1 MFAGD
6 GAKPMGRMRM
16 PLLTVLCAARRL
28 GVVALALVVMG
39 VGSAAP
45 AAGAA
50 PAPVAL
56 KPPPPDAMP
65 TDALGASIRLGL
77 AILTDTQSHAKA
89 YVGNGL
95 NCVSCHLDAGRTAYA
110 APLAGLT
117 GMFPEYRSRTGGV
130 ELLEQRIND
139 CFRRSMNG
147 RVLPSG
153 SAEMIGLLAY
163 TAWLSQGVPTGT
175 EVVGR
180 GFRDVVAPARPDA
193 ANGKTLFAQK
203 CAACHGANG
212 QGTPGAGGAFVFPPL
227 WGPNSVNT
235 GAGMARISIAAAFVQ
250 AKMPLGA
257 GGTLTDQEAY
267 DIAAYFTA
275 QPRPVFGASAKD
287 WPKGGRPA
295 DAR

>member
-1 MFAGD
+1 
-6 GAKPMGRMRM
+6 MR
-16 PLLTVLCAARRL
+16 LLTALWAARELRV
-28 GVVALALVVMG
+28 GALALIVMG
-39 VGSAAP
+39 MVCAAP
-45 AAGAA
+45 ATGAPSA
-50 PAPVAL
+50 AAPVAL
-56 KPPPPDAMP
+56 KPPPPDAIP
-65 TDALGASIRLGL
+65 TDPLGASIRLGL

-110 APLAGLT
+110 APLVGLT
-117 GMFPEYRSRTGGV
+117 GMFPEYRGRTGGV
-130 ELLEQRIND
+130 ESLEQRIND
-139 CFRRSMNG
+139 CFKRSMNG

-180 GFRDVVAPARPDA
+180 GFRDIVAPAKPDP
-193 ANGKTLFAQK
+193 ANGKKLFAQK

-227 WGPNSVNT
+227 WGPRSFNT
-235 GAGMARISIAAAFVQ
+235 GAGMSRISIAAAFVQ

>member
-1 MFAGD
+1 MHDLIATRFAQ
-6 GAKPMGRMRM
+6 
-16 PLLTVLCAARRL
+16 VLR
-28 GVVALALVVMG
+28 VVALAAVVIGMAC
-39 VGSAAP
+39 AAP
-45 AAGAA
+45 
-50 PAPVAL
+50 PVAAQVARPPVPL
-56 KPPPPDAMP
+56 KPPAANTIPDDP
-65 TDALGASIRLGL
+65 LGASIRLGL
-77 AILTDTQSHAKA
+77 AVLTDTQSRVKA
-89 YVGNGL
+89 NVGNGL
-95 NCVSCHLDAGRTAYA
+95 NCVSCHLDVGRAAYA

-117 GMFPEYRSRTGGV
+117 GMFPEYRGRTGGV
-130 ELLEQRIND
+130 ESLEQRIND
-139 CFRRSMNG
+139 CFVRSMNG
-147 RVLPSG
+147 RALPQG

-180 GFRDVVAPARPDA
+180 GFRDIVAVAKPDA
-193 ANGKTLFAQK
+193 IRGKALFTQK

-212 QGTPGAGGAFVFPPL
+212 QGTPGANNAFVFPPL
-227 WGPNSVNT
+227 WGPKSFNT
-235 GAGMARISIAAAFVQ
+235 GAGMARVSIAAAFVQ

>member
-1 MFAGD
+1 
-6 GAKPMGRMRM
+6 M
-16 PLLTVLCAARRL
+16 PSLTVLGRPRSL
-28 GVVALALVVMG
+28 RVVALALIAM
-39 VGSAAP
+39 SIACAAP
-45 AAGAA
+45 ARGASPA
-50 PAPVAL
+50 AAPVAL

-65 TDALGASIRLGL
+65 TDQLGASIRLGL
-77 AILTDTQSHAKA
+77 SILTDTQTHAKA

-110 APLAGLT
+110 APLVGLT
-117 GMFPEYRSRTGGV
+117 GMFPEYRGRTGGV
-130 ELLEQRIND
+130 ESLEQRIND
-139 CFRRSMNG
+139 CFKRSMNG

-180 GFRDVVAPARPDA
+180 GFRDIAAPAKPDA
-193 ANGKTLFAQK
+193 AHGKTLFAQK

-227 WGPNSVNT
+227 WGLKSFNT

-275 QPRPVFGASAKD
+275 QPRPVFSASAKD
-287 WPKGGRPA
+287 WPKGDRPA
-295 DAR
+295 DAH

>member
-1 MFAGD
+1 MQGLVAV
-6 GAKPMGRMRM
+6 R
-16 PLLTVLCAARRL
+16 AARAFRL
-28 GVVALALVVMG
+28 VALAVVLTAMPCA
-39 VGSAAP
+39 VPIAAAQP
-45 AAGAA
+45 TS
-50 PAPVAL
+50 PPVPL
-56 KPPPPDAMP
+56 KPPPASAIP
-65 TDALGASIRLGL
+65 TDPLGASIRLGL
-77 AILTDTQSHAKA
+77 AILTDTQSRLKA
-89 YVGNGL
+89 NVGNGL

-117 GMFPEYRSRTGGV
+117 GMFPEYRGRTGGV
-130 ELLEQRIND
+130 ESLEQRIND
-139 CFRRSMNG
+139 CFLRSMNG
-147 RVLPSG
+147 RPLPPA

-180 GFRDVVAPARPDA
+180 GFRDIVAP
-193 ANGKTLFAQK
+193 GKPNVPQGKALFAQK
-203 CAACHGANG
+203 CATCHGANG

-227 WGPNSVNT
+227 WGPNSFNT
-235 GAGMARISIAAAFVQ
+235 GAGMARVSVAAAFVQ

-275 QPRPVFGASAKD
+275 QPRPVFGSSAKD